1 MFLHSVQHPEGKP
14 PASAGIDETD
24 SQTQATEIA
33 DFSECADFPEWA
45 RNLAALFGSG
55 LLECGAERL
64 KRANGPRLA
73 AVLQQ
78 PEERARLFPVTRNG
92 IFLAHAAVAPLTG
105 PAQGAMDRWSAEAAA
120 GRQESDAVWLGVR
133 QTREVAAKFLGCSW
147 DEVSLLGPTA
157 LGLGLVAQGVA
168 WKEGDEVVYDPLDYP
183 ANVYPWMD
191 LIRRG
196 VRPVALARKP
206 GEEIR
211 WETLRRVMTAKT
223 RLVSLAT
230 AHYLSG
236 QQPELAVIGPEL
248 KTRGILLCLDAIQ
261 TLGVLPTA
269 WEEADFLAADAHKWM
284 LGPVGAGVF
293 MVRRRAWEQLLPP
306 LLGSWNVVSPDFL
319 AQSKIVMEEEG
330 RRYEPGSL
338 NLPGIEGMRASLEL
352 LQELGPDEVS
362 AHALALARRVR
373 EGAREKGFSIY
384 GEQKKNENRV
394 ITSLREP
401 SGGWDKTKRRME
413 EEGIRLS
420 WRKEHGGETLLRVSP
435 HASNTAGEIDHFLE
449 VLGRAD

>member
-1 MFLHSVQHPEGKP
+1 MFLYPVQHPEGQ
-14 PASAGIDETD
+14 PATPSGFDETD
-24 SQTQATEIA
+24 PQTEEAEIA
-33 DFSECADFPEWA
+33 DISQCADFPK
-45 RNLAALFGSG
+45 RPRDLATLFGSG

-64 KRANGPRLA
+64 KREKGPRLA
-73 AVLQQ
+73 AVLDH
-78 PEERARLFPVTRNG
+78 PEERARLFPVTRDG
-92 IFLAHAAVAPLTG
+92 IFLAHAAVAPISG

-120 GRQESDAVWLGVR
+120 GRQESDTVWRGVR

-196 VRPVALARKP
+196 VRPVALPRKP

-211 WETLRRVMTAKT
+211 WETLRPVMTAKT

-248 KTRGILLCLDAIQ
+248 KARGILLCLDAIQ

-319 AQSKIVMEEEG
+319 AQPKIVMEEEG

-373 EGAREKGFSIY
+373 EGAREKGFAIY

-413 EEGIRLS
+413 EERIRLS

-435 HASNTAGEIDHFLE
+435 HVSNTVGEIEHFLE